1 MTHAPVGPG
10 WLVWL
15 ETTPIAGA
23 MRHWLW
29 LYPIVEIV
37 HIVGFVILVGA
48 AVMFDLRLLGLSRR
62 LPVSAMARHHLPW
75 ARAALLLVVPSGLMM
90 FVAHATE
97 FAANPAFQLK
107 LILLAAAGLNALL
120 FHRGTFRTVAGWDG
134 DAAIPLTARAAAVAS
149 LVLWVGVIAAGRL
162 LAYL

>member
-1 MTHAPVGPG
+1 VTHAPVGPA

-15 ETTPIAGA
+15 ETTSLAGA

-62 LPVSAMARHHLPW
+62 LPVSGMARHHLPW
-75 ARAALLLVVPSGLMM
+75 ARAALVLVVPSGVMM
-90 FVAHATE
+90 FMAHATE
-97 FAANPAFQLK
+97 FAANPAFQIK
-107 LILLAAAGLNALL
+107 LILLAAAGLNALA
-120 FHRGTFRTVAGWDG
+120 FHRGAFRKVAGWDG
-134 DAAIPLTARAAAVAS
+134 NAVAPPAARAAAVAS
-149 LVLWVGVIAAGRL
+149 LALWVGVIAAGRL

>member
-1 MTHAPVGPG
+1 LSHAPVGPA
-10 WLVWL
+10 WLVWI
-15 ETTPIAGA
+15 ETTALAGA

-29 LYPIVEIV
+29 LYPLVEIV

-48 AVMFDLRLLGLSRR
+48 AVMFDLRLLGLSRV

-90 FVAHATE
+90 FAAHATE
-97 FAANPAFQLK
+97 FAANPAFRLK

-120 FHRGTFRTVAGWDG
+120 FHRGAFREVAGWDG
-134 DAAIPLTARAAAVAS
+134 ESAMPLAVRAAAVAS

>member
-1 MTHAPVGPG
+1 VRHVPQGAA

-15 ETTPIAGA
+15 ETTRLAA
-23 MRHWLW
+23 LMRESLW

-37 HIVGFVILVGA
+37 HIVGFVVLVGA
-48 AVMFDLRLLGLSRR
+48 AVMFDLRLLGVSRA
-62 LPVSAMARHHLPW
+62 LPASLMARHHLPW
-75 ARAALLLVVPSGLMM
+75 ARAALVLVVPSGFLM
-90 FVAHATE
+90 FIAHATE
-97 FAANPAFQLK
+97 FADNPAFRVK

-120 FHRGTFRTVAGWDG
+120 FHRGAFRSVTGWETDTVV
-134 DAAIPLTARAAAVAS
+134 PVTARAAAVAS